1 MLEIVASYHC
11 MQFEEKPMI
20 QTQEN
25 DKKPHSGPNLGQLN
39 QIWTAIFFFFFFKN
53 MASLFTRYQGQL
65 SSYAMSEKT
74 NGPILRKFSDGR
86 IDRQDGRK

>member
-1 MLEIVASYHC
+1 MLEIVASNHC
-11 MQFEEKPMI
+11 IQFEEKPMI

-25 DKKPHSGPNLGQLN
+25 DKRPHSGPNLGQLDPN
-39 QIWTAIFFFFFFKN
+39 LELYFFFKN
-53 MASLFTRYQGQL
+53 LASLVTRYHGHL

-86 IDRQDGRK
+86 TDRQDGRK

>member
-39 QIWTAIFFFFFFKN
+39 QIWTAIFFFLN
-53 MASLFTRYQGQL
+53 LASLVTRYHGHL

-86 IDRQDGRK
+86 TDRQDGRK

>member
-11 MQFEEKPMI
+11 IQFEEKPMI

-39 QIWTAIFFFFFFKN
+39 QIWTAIFFFFQKSGFF
-53 MASLFTRYQGQL
+53 SH
-65 SSYAMSEKT
+65 
-74 NGPILRKFSDGR
+74 
-86 IDRQDGRK
+86 